1 MSVIALNRVGHK
13 SPFSNNKIYVQ
24 CTKCGEKF
32 YRELRNIG
40 NKHDCPTH
48 IDGHKLCSVC
58 QQYIHLLGFG
68 KRQSADAL
76 GIPYG
81 YHSYDGLNSYCL
93 GCGEVLYHRLSKAY
107 QYLSGI
113 YQLEFSISDLMEQ
126 YEIQGGRCF
135 YTKEFMNHYM
145 IHRLA
150 DTTSGH
156 HTSFNKDNIVIVACG
171 ATSKLPRI
179 EVVKLDPDGIIPSR
193 KRATDAGYDISSS
206 EHIIIPPHSM
216 KSVSTGIAVC
226 PPDGLYFTIEGR
238 SSLFIKSI
246 VPARGII
253 DATYQGH
260 LVVVLINNSDI
271 PYEVNKGDRIAQII
285 LHNTISA
292 DFVNVDSFTPVFDGR
307 GEAGF
312 ASSGK

>member
-1 MSVIALNRVGHK
+1 MSVVALNQVGHK

-58 QQYIHLLGFG
+58 QQYIHLSRFD
-68 KRQSADAL
+68 KRQSTE
-76 GIPYG
+76 
-81 YHSYDGLNSYCL
+81 HSYDGLNSHCL
-93 GCGEVLYHRLSKAY
+93 ACSEVLYHRLLKVY
-107 QYLSGI
+107 QYLSSAH
-113 YQLEFSISDLMEQ
+113 QLEFNMSDLMEQ
-126 YEIQGGRCF
+126 YETQGGRCF
-135 YTKEFMNHYM
+135 YTKEFMDNY
-145 IHRLA
+145 IVHRLA
-150 DTTSGH
+150 DTASGR

-206 EHIIIPPHSM
+206 EHVIIPPHSM

-285 LHNTISA
+285 LHNIISA

-312 ASSGK
+312 GSSGK